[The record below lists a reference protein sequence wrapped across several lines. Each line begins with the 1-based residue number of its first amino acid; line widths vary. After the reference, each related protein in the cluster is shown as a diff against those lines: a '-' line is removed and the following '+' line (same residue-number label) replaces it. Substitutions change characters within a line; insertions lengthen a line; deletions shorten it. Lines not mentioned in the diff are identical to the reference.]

1 MPELSEVEFARSLIE
16 KNALKG
22 YVKEIKFHTENEVP
36 DEIIF
41 TKVAA
46 EYIQTVGQ
54 GHQVL
59 EVGRWGKQLWIVLDK
74 ATRNGRDAL
83 LIHLGM
89 TGFVQFKGTDR
100 LWYEGASL
108 KEQKK
113 EKEEQIYTWPPR
125 FTKFII
131 TFTSAEREMEMEMAF
146 CDPRIF
152 ATIDVIEELSTT
164 NTRSIIIE
172 KFKLGF
178 DPLNGMLSLKVFEKE
193 LNEFKR
199 KINVKTLLMEQTFVA
214 GLGNW
219 MADDI
224 LMEARILPQRTVTS
238 LSKSEISALHK
249 AIKKITDVSVEA
261 NADKSKFPKIWLF
274 HIRWRHGD
282 TTLSGLKVS
291 KGKIAGRSTFWI
303 PALQK

>member
-1 MPELSEVEFARSLIE
+1 MPELSEVEFARSMIE
-16 KNALKG
+16 KNALEG
-22 YVKEIKFHTENEVP
+22 YVKEIKFHTENELP

-46 EYIQTVGQ
+46 EYIQTVQ

-59 EVGRWGKQLWIVLDK
+59 EVGRWGKQLWIVLEEADRSERK
-74 ATRNGRDAL
+74 AL

-89 TGFVQFKGTDR
+89 TGFVQFKGTER

-108 KEQKK
+108 KEQMK
-113 EKEEQIYTWPPR
+113 EKEEQICTWPPR

-131 TFTSAEREMEMEMAF
+131 TFTSTDSSFEREMAF
-146 CDPRIF
+146 CDPRRF
-152 ATIDVIEELSTT
+152 AKIDVIELSTT

-178 DPLNGMLSLKVFEKE
+178 DPLNGMLSLKAFEKE

-224 LMEARILPQRTVTS
+224 LMEAKILPQRTVTS
-238 LSKSEISALHK
+238 LSKSEISALHN

-261 NADKSKFPKIWLF
+261 NADKSKFPKTWLF
-274 HIRWRHGD
+274 HIRWRHGGE
-282 TTLSGLKVS
+282 TLSGLKVS

-303 PALQK
+303 PELQN